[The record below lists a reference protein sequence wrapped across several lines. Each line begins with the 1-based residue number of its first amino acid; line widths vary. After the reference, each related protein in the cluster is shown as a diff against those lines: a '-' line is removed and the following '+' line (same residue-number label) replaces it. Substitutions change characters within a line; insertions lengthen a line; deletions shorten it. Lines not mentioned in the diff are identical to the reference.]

1 MRIIYYELDSYLE
14 KKVPSSVAAIGFFDG
29 LHLGHQQLVNKTLEV
44 AKTKSLS
51 AALITFWPSPASVL
65 GNQKEELLTTID
77 ERIEIAKQL
86 GIELFIVIRFS
97 KSLSQLSPD
106 DFYKKIIKKLNVKHL
121 VCGDDF
127 RYGYRGSGSVET
139 LKLITDLGLSVIYDY
154 KLANERVSSTLIKAK
169 LKAGEVEVASKLLDR
184 PYMISGYVKHGR
196 KKGRTIGFPTLNLDY
211 KDNKIL
217 VADGVYVGVTK
228 IKGQNYISTINVG
241 HNPTIN
247 TVLSKS
253 IESYVHNYNED
264 TYYQRV
270 EFKFIKR
277 IRPEI
282 KFDNVEALIETMNK
296 DIEYSEKYFDAEKRR
311 RFKIEVIWISW

>member
-1 MRIIYYELDSYLE
+1 MRIIYYELDSYMKNPIVE
-14 KKVPSSVAAIGFFDG
+14 NVSAIGFFDG

-44 AKTKSLS
+44 AKAKEL
-51 AALITFWPSPASVL
+51 AAGLITFWPSPASVL
-65 GNQKEELLTTID
+65 KNQKEHLLTTID
-77 ERIEIAKQL
+77 ERIEIAKSL
-86 GIELFIVIRFS
+86 GIDLFIVIRFS
-97 KSLSQLSPD
+97 KNLSQLSPD
-106 DFYKKIIKKLNVKHL
+106 DFYHKVIKKLNVKHL
-121 VCGDDF
+121 VCGEDF
-127 RYGYRGSGSVET
+127 RYGYRGSGSVNT
-139 LKLITDLGLSVIYDY
+139 LKLIDELGLSVIRDY
-154 KLANERVSSTLIKAK
+154 KLASQRVSSTLIKEK
-169 LKAGEVEVASKLLDR
+169 LKAGEIEVANKLLNR

-211 KDNKIL
+211 KDNKVI
-217 VADGVYVGVTK
+217 VADGVYIGVTK
-228 IKGQNYISTINVG
+228 IRDKNYISTINVG

-282 KFDNVEALIETMNK
+282 KFDNVDALIKKMNE
-296 DIEYSEKYFDAEKRR
+296 DIKFSENYFDSDKRR
-311 RFKIEVIWISW
+311 LFKIETF